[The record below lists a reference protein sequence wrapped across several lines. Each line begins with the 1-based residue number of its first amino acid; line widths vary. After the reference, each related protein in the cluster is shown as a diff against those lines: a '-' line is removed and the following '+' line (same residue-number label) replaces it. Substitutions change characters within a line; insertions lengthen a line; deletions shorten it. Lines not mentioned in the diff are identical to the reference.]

1 MTAAPTSAGQRLL
14 TLWHQL
20 RGVPFGAQLF
30 GLALRFTVP
39 YTGALGPRVLQLEP
53 GFARVA
59 LDDRR
64 GVRNHLDSIH
74 ALALANLGEFTSGAA
89 MTTALPAEVRSIVTG
104 LDIEYRKKARGTVI
118 AESRVTVPEVRG
130 GVDDGVEHDVHAEI
144 RDAAGDVVA
153 VITVRWKLSP
163 RP

>member
-1 MTAAPTSAGQRLL
+1 MNTTQRSAGHRLL
-14 TLWHQL
+14 SLWQQC
-20 RGVPFGAQLF
+20 RGLPFGAQLF
-30 GLALRFTVP
+30 ALALRFTVP

-59 LDDRR
+59 LADRR

-74 ALALANLGEFTSGAA
+74 ALALANLGEFASGAA
-89 MTTALPAEVRSIVTG
+89 MTTALPGDIRSIVTG
-104 LDIEYRKKARGTVI
+104 LQVEYVKKARGTVI
-118 AESRVTVPEVRG
+118 AEARVSVPEVRG
-130 GVDDGVEHDVHAEI
+130 DVEHDVRAEI
-144 RDAAGDVVA
+144 RDSAGDVVS

>member
-1 MTAAPTSAGQRLL
+1 MKPPPGHSLL
-14 TLWHQL
+14 ALWRRL

-30 GLALRFTVP
+30 GMALNVTVP
-39 YTGALGPRVLQLEP
+39 YTGALGPRVLALEP

-59 LDDRR
+59 LADRR

-89 MTTALPAEVRSIVTG
+89 MITALPADVRSIVTG
-104 LDIEYRKKARGTVI
+104 LSIEYAKKARGTVV
-118 AESRVTVPEVRG
+118 AEAHVTVPEVHG
-130 GVDDGVEHDVHAEI
+130 DVEHDVRAEV

-153 VITVRWKLSP
+153 TITVRWKLSP
-163 RP
+163 RPPAGA

>member
-1 MTAAPTSAGQRLL
+1 LV
-14 TLWHQL
+14 LWQKCRNL
-20 RGVPFGAQLF
+20 PFGAQLF
-30 GLALRFTVP
+30 GMALRFSVP

-74 ALALANLGEFTSGAA
+74 ALALANLGEFASGAA
-89 MTTALPAEVRSIVTG
+89 MTTALSADIRSIVTG
-104 LDIEYRKKARGTVI
+104 LTVEYVKKARGTVI
-118 AESRVTVPEVRG
+118 AEARVTVPQVHGDVERDVR
-130 GVDDGVEHDVHAEI
+130 AEI
-144 RDAAGDVVA
+144 RDGAGDMVS